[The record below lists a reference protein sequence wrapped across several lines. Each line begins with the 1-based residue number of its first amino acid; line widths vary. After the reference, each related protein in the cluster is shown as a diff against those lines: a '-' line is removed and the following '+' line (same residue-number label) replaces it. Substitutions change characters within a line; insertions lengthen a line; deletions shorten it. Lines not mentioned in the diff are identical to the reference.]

1 MTDSP
6 LSPASLQ
13 AAVASL
19 GYELVDV
26 TQAGSALAPVIS
38 LRIDRP
44 GGAEPGQG
52 VTTDDCARVSRA
64 IEASLEASGT
74 VGDRW
79 RLDVSSPGIERP
91 VRFPEHW
98 RRYVGRQVTVRARGI
113 SGRQIARIIG
123 LSDEDELELEVNGT
137 RQRVPREAVR
147 DATLVVDWSA
157 IG

>member
-13 AAVASL
+13 VAVASL

-26 TQAGSALAPVIS
+26 TRSGSAAAPVVS

-52 VTTDDCARVSRA
+52 VTTDDCVRVSRA
-64 IEASLEASGT
+64 LEASLEASGA
-74 VGDRW
+74 VGDGW

-91 VRFPEHW
+91 IRFPEHW
-98 RRYVGRQVTVRARGI
+98 RRYIGQQVKVRAAGITGRQV
-113 SGRQIARIIG
+113 ARIIA
-123 LSDEDELELEVNGT
+123 LSDEDELELEVNGA

>member
-1 MTDSP
+1 
-6 LSPASLQ
+6 LQ

-26 TQAGSALAPVIS
+26 TQKGSAAAPVVS

-52 VTTDDCARVSRA
+52 ITTEDCARVSRS
-64 IEASLEASGT
+64 IEALLEGSGA
-74 VGDRW
+74 VGGRW

-98 RRYVGRQVTVRARGI
+98 RRYIGQQVMVRARGI
-113 SGRQIARIIG
+113 TGRQVARIIA
-123 LSDEDELELEVNGT
+123 LSDEDELELDVNGA
-137 RQRVPREAVR
+137 RHRVPREAVR

>member
-1 MTDSP
+1 MTDSA
-6 LSPASLQ
+6 LSAASLQ

-26 TQAGSALAPVIS
+26 VQSGSVAAPVVT

-52 VTTDDCARVSRA
+52 VTTDDCVRVSRA
-64 IEASLEASGT
+64 IESSLEASGA
-74 VGDRW
+74 VGERW

-98 RRYVGRQVTVRARGI
+98 RRYIGQQVKVRATGI
-113 SGRQIARIIG
+113 SGRQVARIIA
-123 LSDEDELELEVNGT
+123 LSDEDVLELEVNGT
-137 RQRVPREAVR
+137 RHRVPREAVR

>member
-26 TQAGSALAPVIS
+26 TQKGPASAPEIS

-44 GGAEPGQG
+44 GGAAPGHG
-52 VTTDDCARVSRA
+52 VTTEDCARVSRS
-64 IEASLEASGT
+64 IEASLEASGA
-74 VGDRW
+74 VGARW

-98 RRYVGRQVTVRARGI
+98 RRYIGQQVLVRARGI
-113 SGRQIARIIG
+113 TGRQVARI
-123 LSDEDELELEVNGT
+123 LAVSDEDELELDVNGT
-137 RQRVPREAVR
+137 RHRVPREAVR
-147 DATLVVDWSA
+147 DATLVVDWSN